1 MNGKNPKVC
10 FVIPTYN
17 EALNITSLLSRLT
30 QLYGDEDTAFLVVDD
45 KSPDGTA
52 RLVREFAAREDGRV
66 HLLSGERRGLGDAY
80 IRGITHAMDTLGASV
95 VVQMDA
101 DFSHDPA
108 DAGRLLERIAAG
120 ADVAIGSR
128 YVAGGSLDERWHLR
142 RRLLSRW
149 GNRLARWIGG
159 LKGVS
164 DCTAGFKAIRTEK
177 LREAKLQDV
186 RARGYVFQV
195 ELLYRL
201 LRCGAQVVE
210 EPIHFRDRER
220 GETKLGVANMLEFF
234 LSILRLR
241 LRSHLTFVK
250 FCVTGLCGVIVN
262 LGSFYL
268 MLTLGIHK
276 FVASPVAIMI
286 SIFSNFMMNNHWTFG
301 DRVMTGRESV
311 RGVKFA
317 MVSFLTLLLSY
328 AIFVALSILFPRVFP
343 VLLQACGIAPG
354 ALLNYYLNSR
364 WTFRETERRG
374 QKRNSAGVPQVSL
387 DK

>member
-1 MNGKNPKVC
+1 MNSRSERVC

-17 EALNITSLLSRLT
+17 EALNISSLLARLT
-30 QLYGDEDTAFLVVDD
+30 QLYGGTDVAFLVVDD
-45 KSPDGTA
+45 ESPDGTA
-52 RLVREFAAREDGRV
+52 RLVREFASGTDGRV
-66 HLLSGERRGLGDAY
+66 CLLEGKRRGLGDAY
-80 IRGITHAMDTLGASV
+80 VRGITHAMDVLGADV

-108 DAGRLLERIAAG
+108 DAGRLLERVADG

-128 YVAGGSLDERWHLR
+128 YVAGGSLDERWNLR

-159 LKGVS
+159 LRGFS

-177 LREAKLQDV
+177 LREAGLRDI

-195 ELLYRL
+195 ELLHRL
-201 LRCGAQVVE
+201 ISCGARVVE

-220 GETKLGVANMLEFF
+220 GETKLGVASMLEF
-234 LSILRLR
+234 LLNILWIR
-241 LRSHLTFVK
+241 LRSHLTFIK

-268 MLTLGIHK
+268 LLELGIHK
-276 FVASPVAIMI
+276 FVASPVAILA
-286 SIFSNFMMNNHWTFG
+286 SIFSNFMMNNYWTFG
-301 DRVMTGRESV
+301 DRAMISRRSV

-317 MVSFLTLLLSY
+317 LVSVMTLLVSY
-328 AIFVALSILFPRVFP
+328 SVFVALSTLFPRIFP
-343 VLLQACGIAPG
+343 VLLQACAIAPG
-354 ALLNYYLNSR
+354 ALLSYYLNSR
-364 WTFRETERRG
+364 WTFREADG
-374 QKRNSAGVPQVSL
+374 GGG
-387 DK
+387 

>member
-1 MNGKNPKVC
+1 MSAAGSRVC

-17 EALNITSLLSRLT
+17 EALNITLLLGKLT
-30 QLYGDEDTAFLVVDD
+30 QLYGNPDTAFLVVDD

-52 RLVREFAAREDGRV
+52 RLVREFAAGTDGRV
-66 HLLSGERRGLGDAY
+66 YLLEGPRRGLGDAY
-80 IRGITHAMDTLGASV
+80 VRGITHAMDVLGADV

-108 DAGRLLERIAAG
+108 DAGRLLRGIADG

-159 LKGVS
+159 LRGVS

-177 LREAKLQDV
+177 LREAGLQDV
-186 RARGYVFQV
+186 RSRGYVFQV
-195 ELLYRL
+195 ELLHRL
-201 LRCGAQVVE
+201 IRCGARVVE

-220 GETKLGVANMLEFF
+220 GETKLGVANMMEFL
-234 LSILRLR
+234 LSILRIR
-241 LRSHLTFVK
+241 LRSHFTFVK
-250 FCVTGLCGVIVN
+250 FCVTGLCGAVVN
-262 LGSFYL
+262 LVSFYL
-268 MLTLGIHK
+268 MLRLGIHK

-286 SIFSNFMMNNHWTFG
+286 SIFSNFMMNNYWTFG
-301 DRVMTGRESV
+301 DRAMVGRESV

-317 MVSFLTLLLSY
+317 AVSLMTLLLSY
-328 AIFVALSILFPRVFP
+328 SVFVTLSMMFPRVFP

-354 ALLNYYLNSR
+354 ALVSYYLNSR
-364 WTFRETERRG
+364 WTFREG
-374 QKRNSAGVPQVSL
+374 
-387 DK
+387 

>member
-1 MNGKNPKVC
+1 MC

-17 EALNITSLLSRLT
+17 EALNISSLLARLT
-30 QLYGDEDTAFLVVDD
+30 QLYGGADVVFLVVDD
-45 KSPDGTA
+45 GSPDGTA
-52 RLVREFAAREDGRV
+52 RLVREFASGTDGRV
-66 HLLSGERRGLGDAY
+66 YLLEGMRRGLGDAY
-80 IRGITHAMDTLGASV
+80 VRGITHAMDVLGADV

-108 DAGRLLERIAAG
+108 DAGRLLERVADG

-128 YVAGGSLDERWHLR
+128 YVAGGSLDERWNLR

-159 LKGVS
+159 LRGVS

-177 LREAKLQDV
+177 LRAAGLRDI

-195 ELLYRL
+195 ELLHRL
-201 LRCGAQVVE
+201 IRCGARVVE

-220 GETKLGVANMLEFF
+220 GETKLGVASMLEFLF
-234 LSILRLR
+234 NILWIR
-241 LRSHLTFVK
+241 LRSHLTFIK

-268 MLTLGIHK
+268 MLKLGIHK
-276 FVASPVAIMI
+276 FVASPVAILA
-286 SIFSNFMMNNHWTFG
+286 SIFSNFIMNNYWTFG
-301 DRVMTGRESV
+301 DRVMISRRSV

-317 MVSFLTLLLSY
+317 LVSVMTLLVSY
-328 AIFVALSILFPRVFP
+328 SVFVALSTLFPRIFP
-343 VLLQACGIAPG
+343 VLLQACAIAPG

-364 WTFRETERRG
+364 WTFREADG
-374 QKRNSAGVPQVSL
+374 GGG
-387 DK
+387 

>member
-1 MNGKNPKVC
+1 MNPHKAKTC

-30 QLYGDEDTAFLVVDD
+30 QLYGDADTAFLVVDD
-45 KSPDGTA
+45 ESPDGTA
-52 RLVREFAAREDGRV
+52 RLVREFAAGEDGRV
-66 HLLSGERRGLGDAY
+66 HLLEGKRRGLGDAY
-80 IRGITHAMDTLGASV
+80 VRGITHAMDALGAEV

-101 DFSHDPA
+101 DFSHDPV
-108 DAGRLLERIAAG
+108 DAGRLLERIAEG

-159 LKGVS
+159 LRGVS

-177 LREAKLQDV
+177 LRAAKLENM

-195 ELLYRL
+195 ELLHRL
-201 LRCGAQVVE
+201 IRCGAQVVE

-220 GETKLGVANMLEFF
+220 GETKLGMATMLEFF
-234 LSILRLR
+234 LSVLWLRL
-241 LRSHLTFVK
+241 SDHLTFIK
-250 FCVTGLCGVIVN
+250 FCVTGLCGVVIN

-268 MLTLGIHK
+268 MLKLGIHK
-276 FVASPVAIMI
+276 FVASPAAIMI
-286 SIFSNFMMNNHWTFG
+286 SIFLNFLMNNYWTFG
-301 DRVMTGRESV
+301 DRAMVGRESV

-317 MVSFLTLLLSY
+317 LVSFVTLLLSY
-328 AIFVALSILFPRVFP
+328 SIFVALSMLFPRVFP
-343 VLLQACGIAPG
+343 VLLQACGIVPG

-364 WTFRETERRG
+364 WTFRERDRG
-374 QKRNSAGVPQVSL
+374 E
-387 DK
+387 

>member
-1 MNGKNPKVC
+1 MNQNIRKAKAC

-17 EALNITSLLSRLT
+17 EAPNITSLLKRLV
-30 QLYGDEDTAFLVVDD
+30 QLYGDECVAFLVVDD
-45 KSPDGTA
+45 ESPDGTA
-52 RLVREFAAREDGRV
+52 RLVREFATGVDGRV
-66 HLLSGERRGLGDAY
+66 HLLEGKRRGLGDAY
-80 IRGITHAMDTLGASV
+80 VRGITHAMDVLGADV

-108 DAGRLLERIAAG
+108 DAGRLLERVAAG

-128 YVAGGSLDERWHLR
+128 YVEGGSLDERWHLK

-149 GNRLARWIGG
+149 GNRLARWVGG
-159 LKGVS
+159 LRGVS
-164 DCTAGFKAIRTEK
+164 DCTAGFKAIRAEK
-177 LREAKLQDV
+177 LRAAGLRDI
-186 RARGYVFQV
+186 RAQGYVFQV
-195 ELLYRL
+195 ELLHRL
-201 LRCGAQVVE
+201 ICCGARVVE

-220 GETKLGVANMLEFF
+220 GETKLGMANMLEF
-234 LSILRLR
+234 LLNILWIRLR
-241 LRSHLTFVK
+241 CHITFIK

-268 MLTLGIHK
+268 MLNLGTHK
-276 FVASPVAIMI
+276 FVASPVAILI

-301 DRVMTGRESV
+301 DRVMIGQKSV

-317 MVSFLTLLLSY
+317 MVSFMTFLLSY
-328 AIFVALSILFPRVFP
+328 SVFIALSTLFPRVFP
-343 VLLQACGIAPG
+343 VLLQACAIAPG

-364 WTFRETERRG
+364 WTFREADDG
-374 QKRNSAGVPQVSL
+374 

>member
-1 MNGKNPKVC
+1 MC

-17 EALNITSLLSRLT
+17 EALNITSLLLRLT

-45 KSPDGTA
+45 ESPDGTA
-52 RLVREFAAREDGRV
+52 QLVREFASGKDRRV
-66 HLLSGERRGLGDAY
+66 RLLSGERRGLGDAY
-80 IRGITHAMDTLGASV
+80 VRGITHAMDTLGASV

-108 DAGRLLERIAAG
+108 DAERLLGRIAAG

-159 LKGVS
+159 LRGVS
-164 DCTAGFKAIRTEK
+164 DCTAGFKAIRADK
-177 LREAKLQDV
+177 LREANLQDV

-195 ELLYRL
+195 ELLYKL

-234 LSILRLR
+234 LSILWLR

-250 FCVTGLCGVIVN
+250 FCVTGLCGVIIN

-268 MLTLGIHK
+268 MLTLGTHK

-286 SIFSNFMMNNHWTFG
+286 SIFSNFMMNNYWTFG

-317 MVSFLTLLLSY
+317 MVSFLSFLLSY
-328 AIFVALSILFPRVFP
+328 AIFVSLSILFPRAFP

-364 WTFRETERRG
+364 WTFRGTERKG
-374 QKRNSAGVPQVSL
+374 
-387 DK
+387 

>member
-1 MNGKNPKVC
+1 MNGKNPRVC

-30 QLYGDEDTAFLVVDD
+30 QLYADEDTAFLIVDD
-45 KSPDGTA
+45 ESPDGTA
-52 RLVREFAAREDGRV
+52 QLVREFSSGEDGRV

-80 IRGITHAMDTLGASV
+80 VRGITHAMDTLGASV

-108 DAGRLLERIAAG
+108 DAERLLGRIAAG

-128 YVAGGSLDERWHLR
+128 YVAGGSLDERWHPR

-159 LKGVS
+159 LRGVS
-164 DCTAGFKAIRTEK
+164 DCTAGFKAIRAEK
-177 LREAKLQDV
+177 LREAELQDV

-195 ELLYRL
+195 ELLYKL

-234 LSILRLR
+234 LSILWLR
-241 LRSHLTFVK
+241 LRSHLTFVR
-250 FCVTGLCGVIVN
+250 FCVTGLCGVVVN

-286 SIFSNFMMNNHWTFG
+286 SIFSNFMMNNYWTFG

-328 AIFVALSILFPRVFP
+328 TIFVALSILFPRVFP

-364 WTFRETERRG
+364 WTFRGTGR
-374 QKRNSAGVPQVSL
+374 KR
-387 DK
+387 

>member
-1 MNGKNPKVC
+1 MNSRSERVC

-17 EALNITSLLSRLT
+17 EALNISSLLARLT
-30 QLYGDEDTAFLVVDD
+30 QLYGGADVVFLVVDD
-45 KSPDGTA
+45 GSPDGTA
-52 RLVREFAAREDGRV
+52 RLVREFASGTDGRV
-66 HLLSGERRGLGDAY
+66 YLLEGMRRGLGDAY
-80 IRGITHAMDTLGASV
+80 VRGITHAMDVLGADV

-108 DAGRLLERIAAG
+108 DAGRLLERVADG

-128 YVAGGSLDERWHLR
+128 YVAGGSLDERWNLR

-159 LKGVS
+159 LRGVS

-177 LREAKLQDV
+177 LRAAGLRDI

-195 ELLYRL
+195 ELLHRL
-201 LRCGAQVVE
+201 IRCGARVVE

-220 GETKLGVANMLEFF
+220 GETKLGVASMLEFLF
-234 LSILRLR
+234 NILWIR
-241 LRSHLTFVK
+241 LRSHLTFIK

-268 MLTLGIHK
+268 MLKLGIHK
-276 FVASPVAIMI
+276 FVASPVAILA
-286 SIFSNFMMNNHWTFG
+286 SIFSNFIMNNYWTFG
-301 DRVMTGRESV
+301 DRVMISRRSV

-317 MVSFLTLLLSY
+317 LVSVMTLLVSY
-328 AIFVALSILFPRVFP
+328 SVFVALSTLFPRIFP
-343 VLLQACGIAPG
+343 VLLQACAIAPG

-364 WTFRETERRG
+364 WTFREADG
-374 QKRNSAGVPQVSL
+374 GGG
-387 DK
+387 

>member
-1 MNGKNPKVC
+1 MNRELRKARVC

-17 EALNITSLLSRLT
+17 EALNITSLLTRLT
-30 QLYGDEDTAFLVVDD
+30 QLYGDEDVAFLVVDD
-45 KSPDGTA
+45 ESPDGTA
-52 RLVREFAAREDGRV
+52 QLVREFAAGEDGRV
-66 HLLSGERRGLGDAY
+66 HLLSGKRRGLGDAY
-80 IRGITHAMDTLGASV
+80 VRGITHAMDTLGASV

-108 DAGRLLERIAAG
+108 DAGRLLRRIAAG

-128 YVAGGSLDERWHLR
+128 YVKGGSLDERWHLR

-159 LKGVS
+159 LRGVS

-177 LREAKLQDV
+177 LREAKLGNM

-201 LRCGAQVVE
+201 LRCGAWVVE

-241 LRSHLTFVK
+241 LRSHVTFVK
-250 FCVTGLCGVIVN
+250 FCVTGLCGVVVN

-276 FVASPVAIMI
+276 FAASPVAIVI
-286 SIFSNFMMNNHWTFG
+286 SIFSNFVMNNYWTFG
-301 DRVMTGRESV
+301 DRMMSGRESV

-317 MVSFLTLLLSY
+317 LVSFMTLLLSY
-328 AIFVALSILFPRVFP
+328 AIFVALSMLFPQVFP

-364 WTFRETERRG
+364 WTFRGT
-374 QKRNSAGVPQVSL
+374 KRKG
-387 DK
+387 

>member
-1 MNGKNPKVC
+1 MNSRSERVC

-17 EALNITSLLSRLT
+17 EALNISSLLARLT
-30 QLYGDEDTAFLVVDD
+30 QLYGGTDVAFLVVDD
-45 KSPDGTA
+45 GSPDGTA
-52 RLVREFAAREDGRV
+52 RLVREFASGTDGRV
-66 HLLSGERRGLGDAY
+66 CLLEGKRRGLGDAY
-80 IRGITHAMDTLGASV
+80 VRGITHAMDVLGADV

-108 DAGRLLERIAAG
+108 DAGRLLERVADG

-128 YVAGGSLDERWHLR
+128 YVAGGSLDERWNLR

-159 LKGVS
+159 LRGVS

-177 LREAKLQDV
+177 LRAAGLRDI

-195 ELLYRL
+195 ELLHRL
-201 LRCGAQVVE
+201 ISCGARVVE

-220 GETKLGVANMLEFF
+220 GETKLGVASMLEF
-234 LSILRLR
+234 LLNILWIR
-241 LRSHLTFVK
+241 LRSHLTFIK

-268 MLTLGIHK
+268 LLELGIHK
-276 FVASPVAIMI
+276 FVASPVAILA
-286 SIFSNFMMNNHWTFG
+286 SIFSNFIMNNYWTFG
-301 DRVMTGRESV
+301 DRAMISRRSV

-317 MVSFLTLLLSY
+317 LVSVMTLLVSY
-328 AIFVALSILFPRVFP
+328 SVFVALSTLFPRIFP
-343 VLLQACGIAPG
+343 VLLQACAIAPG
-354 ALLNYYLNSR
+354 ALLSYYLNSR
-364 WTFRETERRG
+364 WTFREADG
-374 QKRNSAGVPQVSL
+374 GGG
-387 DK
+387 

>member
-1 MNGKNPKVC
+1 MSSRSERVC

-17 EALNITSLLSRLT
+17 EALNISSLLARLT
-30 QLYGDEDTAFLVVDD
+30 HLYGGADVAFLVVDD
-45 KSPDGTA
+45 GSPDGTA
-52 RLVREFAAREDGRV
+52 RLVREFASGTDGRV
-66 HLLSGERRGLGDAY
+66 CLLEGMRRGLGDAY
-80 IRGITHAMDTLGASV
+80 VRGITHAMDVLGADV

-108 DAGRLLERIAAG
+108 DAGRLLERVADG

-128 YVAGGSLDERWHLR
+128 YVAGGSLDERWNLR

-159 LKGVS
+159 LRGVS

-177 LREAKLQDV
+177 LRAAGLRDI

-195 ELLYRL
+195 ELLHRL
-201 LRCGAQVVE
+201 IRCGARVVE

-220 GETKLGVANMLEFF
+220 GETKLGAASMLEFLF
-234 LSILRLR
+234 NILWIR
-241 LRSHLTFVK
+241 LRSHLTFIK

-268 MLTLGIHK
+268 MLKLGIHK
-276 FVASPVAIMI
+276 FVASPVAILA
-286 SIFSNFMMNNHWTFG
+286 SIFSNFIMNNYWTFG
-301 DRVMTGRESV
+301 DRVMISRRSV

-317 MVSFLTLLLSY
+317 LVSVMTLLVSSSVFVSLST
-328 AIFVALSILFPRVFP
+328 LFPRIFP
-343 VLLQACGIAPG
+343 VLLQACAIAPG

-364 WTFRETERRG
+364 WTFREADG
-374 QKRNSAGVPQVSL
+374 GGG
-387 DK
+387 